1 MSSVGQ
7 VAGVQGAVVE
17 VRFAE
22 GELPAPNEALA
33 VHRPDEDLLLEVI
46 LHSGADRVRALALGD
61 TRGLALGAEV
71 HATGSPLRVPVGPQV
86 KGRVLDLLG
95 RTLDEG
101 EPFGEPRWPI
111 HRPSPALS
119 EHDPAQRVFETGLKV
134 IDLLAP
140 LPRGGNTGFFG
151 GAGVGKTVLMMELMQ
166 NTVHFHQGVSVFAG
180 VGERSREARELWLEM
195 RDAGVLPNVVLV
207 YGQMGETPGVRYRT
221 ALAAVTV
228 AEWFRDEA
236 RQDVLLFVDNTF
248 RFVQAGNE
256 VSGMFGRPPSR
267 VGYQPTLAVDVAQL
281 QERIASTATAAIT
294 SVQAIYVPA
303 DDTTDPAVAELFN
316 HLDAFVVLSRE
327 AASEGLYP
335 AVDPLRSSSGLLDP
349 AIVGERHAR
358 LAAEARRVLAKYE
371 ELRDV
376 IALMGTDELAPA
388 DREAVFRARRLRRF
402 LTQPLRVTESFT
414 GRPGAYVT
422 VAETLDGTE
431 AILAGTY
438 DHLPEQAFYMG
449 GSLAQLVERQQAAA
463 P

>member
-1 MSSVGQ
+1 
-7 VAGVQGAVVE
+7 
-17 VRFAE
+17 
-22 GELPAPNEALA
+22 
-33 VHRPDEDLLLEVI
+33 
-46 LHSGADRVRALALGD
+46 
-61 TRGLALGAEV
+61 
-71 HATGSPLRVPVGPQV
+71 
-86 KGRVLDLLG
+86 
-95 RTLDEG
+95 
-101 EPFGEPRWPI
+101 
-111 HRPSPALS
+111 
-119 EHDPAQRVFETGLKV
+119 
-134 IDLLAP
+134 
-140 LPRGGNTGFFG
+140 
-151 GAGVGKTVLMMELMQ
+151 
-166 NTVHFHQGVSVFAG
+166 
-180 VGERSREARELWLEM
+180 M
-195 RDAGVLPNVVLV
+195 RDAGVLENVVLV
-207 YGQMGETPGVRYRT
+207 YGQMGEAPGVRYRT

-228 AEWFRDEA
+228 SEWFRDEA

-267 VGYQPTLAVDVAQL
+267 VGYQPTLTVDVAQL
-281 QERIASTATAAIT
+281 QERVASTTMAAIT

-335 AVDPLRSSSGLLDP
+335 AVDPLRSTSGLLDP
-349 AIVGERHAR
+349 AVVGERHAR
-358 LAAEARRVLAKYE
+358 LAVEARRVLAKYE

-414 GRPGAYVT
+414 GREGAYVS

-438 DHLPEQAFYMG
+438 DHLPEQVFYMG
-449 GSLAQLVERQQAAA
+449 GSLSQLLARERGGS
-463 P
+463 